1 MKKKS
6 WHISENE
13 VTPVNIFN
21 KRRDFLKLGI
31 ASVLTSSY
39 IFESFAQETSK
50 IQTSKVKGDIKKLL
64 FKKDK
69 NLKNLDLNTYKQITS
84 YNNFYEFTTNK
95 ERVKKLSHTLNTNNW
110 KIQIDGLVEKPFSI
124 DIESLIKKFTLEERI
139 YRFRCVE
146 GWSMVVPWIGFSL
159 SSLIKLA
166 KPLSK
171 AKYIRFETKFDD
183 EMFPDQ
189 ARGVF
194 ATMDYP
200 YVEALRMDEAM
211 NDLSILALGLY
222 GSLMP
227 NQNGAPIRLIVP
239 WKYGFKS
246 IKSISKISFVEKE
259 PINSWQKANSKEY
272 GFYANVNPNV
282 DHPRW
287 SQKKERVLGKFFKQK
302 TQLFNSYEKEVAH
315 LYKNMD
321 LTKYI

>member
-13 VTPVNIFN
+13 VTPENIFN

-159 SSLIKLA
+159 SQFNK
-166 KPLSK
+166 
-171 AKYIRFETKFDD
+171 
-183 EMFPDQ
+183 
-189 ARGVF
+189 
-194 ATMDYP
+194 
-200 YVEALRMDEAM
+200 
-211 NDLSILALGLY
+211 
-222 GSLMP
+222 
-227 NQNGAPIRLIVP
+227 
-239 WKYGFKS
+239 
-246 IKSISKISFVEKE
+246 ISKTTF
-259 PINSWQKANSKEY
+259 
-272 GFYANVNPNV
+272 
-282 DHPRW
+282 
-287 SQKKERVLGKFFKQK
+287 
-302 TQLFNSYEKEVAH
+302 
-315 LYKNMD
+315 
-321 LTKYI
+321 